1 MHGNTQSP
9 WGGGG
14 QSPGC
19 MENDEGTRILL
30 NRSLTVLSEM
40 YMYGRGHYLGKVIFD
55 PYEPP
60 DKDAS
65 L

>member
-1 MHGNTQSP
+1 MGIRKVQ
-9 WGGGG
+9 GGG
-14 QSPGC
+14 SPGC

-30 NRSLTVLSEM
+30 NRPLTVLSEM

>member
-9 WGGGG
+9 WR

-30 NRSLTVLSEM
+30 SRSLTVLSEM

-55 PYEPP
+55 PYEQPG
-60 DKDAS
+60 KDAS

>member
-1 MHGNTQSP
+1 MGIRKVHGR
-9 WGGGG
+9 

-30 NRSLTVLSEM
+30 NRPLTVLSEM
-40 YMYGRGHYLGKVIFD
+40 YMYGRGHYFGKVIFD